1 MWLHRSL
8 RILICRQCG
17 VGLTCGTA
25 LGHLKNNHKYR
36 VGKDTEMQFQI
47 LCRSHNI
54 CVKPQDFT
62 IPKAGGPPIQGLA
75 PPEAGLSCR
84 AGACTYCVKD
94 RQTMLKHSRN
104 NHGGGLA
111 HNSLYQQS
119 LIQCAFQGLGKVYFE
134 VDPTAN
140 EESNL
145 DVRNYLRATF
155 LPALTR
161 DPLVSQNSD
170 RDRSPLLKITMWD
183 KFEVAIQQDAA
194 QVAAAMQIRGQ
205 HTEEECG
212 GIFASL
218 ARTVKLYHETAKHL
232 LESSGH
238 SFLIGKVLLN
248 GPGYTAEQ

>member
-1 MWLHRSL
+1 MWFHRSL
-8 RILICRQCG
+8 QILICRQCG

-25 LGHLKNNHKYR
+25 LGHLKNNHEYKVR
-36 VGKDTEMQFQI
+36 KDMETQFQTF
-47 LCRSHNI
+47 CRSHN
-54 CVKPQDFT
+54 VLVNPHDLA

-84 AGACTYCVKD
+84 AGACMYSVKD
-94 RQTMLKHSRN
+94 HQTMLKHSRN

-111 HNSLYQQS
+111 HNSLYQHS
-119 LIQCAFQGLGKVYFE
+119 LVQCAFQGHGKVYFE

-145 DVRNYLRATF
+145 DMRNYLRATF
-155 LPALTR
+155 LPAQTR
-161 DPLVSQNSD
+161 DPLVSQDSD

-205 HTEEECG
+205 HTEEEHG
-212 GIFASL
+212 GIFVSL
-218 ARTVKLYHETAKHL
+218 ARTAKLYHETTKHL

-238 SFLIGKVLLN
+238 SFLIQKVLLN
-248 GPGYTAEQ
+248 GPGYTADQ